1 MMYKDKNIENPLNS
15 LDLTSLIVF
24 ARGQDDGAF
33 SELVSRYTPMMNRI
47 INSHLT
53 STADR
58 SEAFSEACI
67 ALHRAVLTYNLE
79 QSDVTFGLYAQ
90 ICVRNQ
96 MLDMLRAKNAKLDIS
111 DIDIESLAVS
121 NSIESRLILEET
133 VDRYKKCAREELSDY
148 EYQVFLLVLKGAK
161 TSEIARILS
170 KTPKSV
176 DNAKAR
182 MARALRQRLMSDGN
196 L

>member
-1 MMYKDKNIENPLNS
+1 MYKNKDVENS
-15 LDLTSLIVF
+15 LKSLDATSLIVF
-24 ARGQDDGAF
+24 ARGHDDAAF
-33 SELVSRYTPMMNRI
+33 GELVERYTPMMNRI

-58 SEAFSEACI
+58 SEAFSEACV

-79 QSDVTFGLYAQ
+79 QTDVTFGLYAQ

-96 MLDMLRAKNAKLDIS
+96 MLDLLRAKNAALDIS
-111 DIDIESLAVS
+111 DVDIESLAVTS
-121 NSIESRLILEET
+121 SIESRLILEESIEQ
-133 VDRYKKCAREELSDY
+133 YKRCAKAALSDY

-161 TSEIARILS
+161 TSEIAKILCRS
-170 KTPKSV
+170 PKSV

-182 MARALRQRLMSDGN
+182 MARILRAKLSGEGN
-196 L
+196 R